1 MATRLLV
8 FANCQAN
15 PLASTLAVMSP
26 EINIIRC
33 APVHTIPKD
42 KLDSV
47 FDLISQADV
56 IVHQPIGSNFGPIS
70 SDSIKK
76 HYPQKRYI
84 CFPSVYYGGLFP
96 QLRYLRLPQGGTL
109 SGALSDYHDMR
120 ILKNF
125 LDGMPL
131 KKCVDKLTSDCSDY
145 KELVAAAKH
154 ESHAREAGVDI
165 PLVELIEATL
175 SERPC
180 FYTFNHPD
188 NILLGLIAECVLAQL
203 GLPIAPNVKL
213 RQTPFL
219 GKISAAIP
227 RGVSD
232 ALGASWCRDFYA
244 IDGETISWSNL
255 VERFYSEYGKVTDL
269 LAIVDFNRKRSMIPL
284 I

>member
-15 PLASTLAVMSP
+15 PVASTLAVMSP
-26 EINIIRC
+26 ELNIIRC

-42 KLDSV
+42 NLESV

-76 HYPQKRYI
+76 HYPQKKYI
-84 CFPSVYYGGLFP
+84 SFPSVYCGGIFP
-96 QLRYLRLPQGGTL
+96 HLCYLRLPQGGTL
-109 SGALSDYHDMR
+109 SGPLSDYHDMR

-125 LDGMPL
+125 LDGMPV

-145 KELVAAAKH
+145 KELVASAKQ
-154 ESHAREAGVDI
+154 ESYAREAGVDI
-165 PLVELIEATL
+165 PLVELIEAAL

-188 NILLGLIAECVLAQL
+188 NLLLGLIAARVLELL
-203 GLPIAPNVKL
+203 GMKIAPNVKL
-213 RQTPFL
+213 RQKPFL
-219 GKISAAIP
+219 GEISAAIP
-227 RGVSD
+227 RGVSK

-244 IDGETISWSNL
+244 IGGEIIAWHNL
-255 VERFYSEYGKVTDL
+255 VESFYSEYANVTDFR
-269 LAIVDFNRKRSMIPL
+269 AIVDFNRKRSKLHL